1 MKLFW
6 ILTGAV
12 AAIALVILLTA
23 YICYRKAFFV
33 SRRTRQKPVG
43 LPEDAI
49 YGQFREQIGKWAQ
62 ETRQLPCEELEI
74 TSFDGL
80 RLRGR
85 YYEFAPGAPIELMFH
100 GYRGS
105 AERDLAGG
113 VQRCFKL
120 GRSALIVDQRCSGQ
134 SQGNVITFGIL
145 EHRDCLRW
153 VDFMINHFGPDVK
166 IYLCGISMGAA
177 TVLMAAGKELP
188 ENVIG
193 VLADCG
199 YTSPKEIIQTVI
211 QGLGLPPKLA
221 YPFVK
226 LGAKIFGGF
235 DLEEISPVEA
245 VKNCKVPVFF
255 VHGEADDYVP
265 CEMSRRNYEACAS
278 RKRLMTVPGAAHGL
292 SYPVAQEQYLQA
304 VGEFFSQEASV

>member
-1 MKLFW
+1 MKLVW
-6 ILTGAV
+6 ILTGV
-12 AAIALVILLTA
+12 VGAILLIVLLTA
-23 YICYRKAFFV
+23 YLCYRKAFFV

-49 YGQFREQIGKWAQ
+49 YGQFREVVNKWAK
-62 ETRQLPCEELEI
+62 ETRALPCEELEI

-153 VDFMINHFGPDVK
+153 VDFMIEHFGPDVK

-211 QGLGLPPKLA
+211 RGIGLPPKLA

-245 VKNCKVPVFF
+245 VKKCKVPVFF
-255 VHGEADDYVP
+255 IHGEADDYVP
-265 CEMSRRNYEACAS
+265 CEMSRKNYEACAS
-278 RKRLMTVPGAAHGL
+278 RKKLMTVPGAAHGL
-292 SYPVAQEQYLQA
+292 SYPVAQQQYLQA
-304 VGEFFSQEASV
+304 VGEFFGQEASI

>member
-6 ILTGAV
+6 IVTGAL

-153 VDFMINHFGPDVK
+153 VEHMIRHFGPDVK

-211 QGLGLPPKLA
+211 RGLGLSPKLA

-226 LGAKIFGGF
+226 LGAKLFGRF
-235 DLEEISPVEA
+235 DLEETSPVEA
-245 VKNCKVPVFF
+245 VNNCKVPVFF

-265 CEMSRRNYEACAS
+265 CEMSQRNYEACAS

-292 SYPVAQEQYLQA
+292 SYPVAQKQYLQA

>member
-1 MKLFW
+1 MKLVW

-12 AAIALVILLTA
+12 VAIGLSVLLIA
-23 YICYRKAFFV
+23 YLCYRMAFFV
-33 SRRTRQKPVG
+33 TRRAKQKPVG
-43 LPEDAI
+43 LPENEI
-49 YGQFREQIGKWAQ
+49 YGAFREKIDNWARQ
-62 ETRQLPCEELEI
+62 TKETPCEEMEI

-85 YYEFAPGAPIELMFH
+85 YYEFTPGAPIELMFH
-100 GYRGS
+100 GYRGT

-113 VQRCFKL
+113 VQRCFQL
-120 GRSALIVDQRCSGQ
+120 GRSALIVDQRGSGK

-153 VDFMINHFGPDVK
+153 VDFMIEHFGPDVK

-188 ENVIG
+188 DNVLG

-199 YTSPKEIIQTVI
+199 YTSAKEIIQTVI
-211 QGLGLPPKLA
+211 RGIGLPPKLA

-226 LGAKIFGGF
+226 LGAKIFGRF

-245 VKNCKVPVFF
+245 VKKCKIPVFF
-255 VHGEADDYVP
+255 IHGEADDYVP

-278 RKRLMTVPGAAHGL
+278 RKQLMTVPGAAHGL
-292 SYPVAQEQYLQA
+292 SYPVAQQQYLQA
-304 VGEFFSQEASV
+304 VGEFFR

>member
-1 MKLFW
+1 MKLVW

-12 AAIALVILLTA
+12 GLILLLILLTA
-23 YICYRKAFFV
+23 YLCYRKAFFV
-33 SRRTRQKPVG
+33 SRRAKQHPVG
-43 LPEDAI
+43 LPENEI
-49 YGQFREQIGKWAQ
+49 YGQFREKIDNWAR
-62 ETRQLPCEELEI
+62 ETSQLPCEEFEI

-100 GYRGS
+100 GYRGT

-120 GRSALIVDQRCSGQ
+120 GRSALIVDQRCSGK

-145 EHRDCLRW
+145 EHRDCLKW
-153 VDFMINHFGPDVK
+153 VDFMIGHFGADVK

-177 TVLMAAGKELP
+177 TVLMAAGEELP

-199 YTSPKEIIQTVI
+199 YTSAKEIIQTVI
-211 QGLGLPPKLA
+211 RGIGLPPKLA

-226 LGAKIFGGF
+226 LGAKVFGRF

-245 VKNCKVPVFF
+245 VKKCKVPVFF
-255 VHGEADDYVP
+255 IHGEADDYVP
-265 CEMSRRNYEACAS
+265 CEMSRKNFEACAS
-278 RKRLMTVPGAAHGL
+278 RKQLMTVPGAAHGL

-304 VGEFFSQEASV
+304 VGEFFG

>member
-12 AAIALVILLTA
+12 SAIALAILLTA

-80 RLRGR
+80 KLRGR

-100 GYRGS
+100 GYRGT

-113 VQRCFKL
+113 VQRCFQL

-134 SQGNVITFGIL
+134 SQGKVITFGVL

-153 VDFMINHFGPDVK
+153 VDFMIGHFGPDVK

-188 ENVIG
+188 DNVIG

-199 YTSPKEIIQTVI
+199 YTSPKEIIQRVI
-211 QGLGLPPKLA
+211 RGIGLPPKLA

-226 LGAKIFGGF
+226 LGAKLFGRF

-255 VHGEADDYVP
+255 IHGEADDYVP
-265 CEMSRRNYEACAS
+265 CEMSRKNFEACAS
-278 RKRLMTVPGAAHGL
+278 RKKLMTVPGAAHGL
-292 SYPVAQEQYLQA
+292 SYPVAQQQYLQA

>member
-1 MKLFW
+1 MKLVW

-12 AAIALVILLTA
+12 GAILLMSLLIA
-23 YICYRKAFFV
+23 YLCYRMAFFV
-33 SRRTRQKPVG
+33 SRRAKQHPVG
-43 LPEDAI
+43 LPENEI
-49 YGQFREQIGKWAQ
+49 YGQFRETIENWARQ
-62 ETRQLPCEELEI
+62 TREIPCEEFEI
-74 TSFDGL
+74 TSVDGL

-85 YYEFAPGAPIELMFH
+85 YYEYAPGAPIELMFH
-100 GYRGS
+100 GYRGT

-113 VQRCFKL
+113 VQRCFQL
-120 GRSALIVDQRCSGQ
+120 GRSALIVDQRCSGK

-145 EHRDCLRW
+145 EHRDCLKW
-153 VDFMINHFGPDVK
+153 VDFMIDHFGPDVK

-177 TVLMAAGKELP
+177 TVLMAAGTPLP

-211 QGLGLPPKLA
+211 REIGLPPKLA

-226 LGAKIFGGF
+226 LGAKIFGKF
-235 DLEEISPVEA
+235 DLEEMSPVEA

-255 VHGEADDYVP
+255 IHGEADDYVP

-278 RKRLMTVPGAAHGL
+278 RKKLMTVPSAAHGL
-292 SYPVAQEQYLQA
+292 SYPVAQQQYLQA
-304 VGEFFSQEASV
+304 VGEFFRQ

>member
-1 MKLFW
+1 MKIVW

-12 AAIALVILLTA
+12 GVVVLVVLLIAYL
-23 YICYRKAFFV
+23 CYRMAFFV
-33 SRRTRQKPVG
+33 SRRANQTPVG
-43 LPEDAI
+43 LPENEI
-49 YGQFREQIGKWAQ
+49 YGQFREKIDKWSQ
-62 ETRQLPCEELEI
+62 ETQKLPCEQMEI

-100 GYRGS
+100 GYRGT

-153 VDFMINHFGPDVK
+153 VDHMIEYFGPDVK
-166 IYLCGISMGAA
+166 IFLCGISMGAA
-177 TVLMAAGKELP
+177 TVLMAAGKPLP
-188 ENVIG
+188 DNVIG

-211 QGLGLPPKLA
+211 RRMGLPPKLA

-226 LGAKIFGGF
+226 LGARVFGRF
-235 DLEEISPVEA
+235 DLEETSPIEA

-265 CEMSRRNYEACAS
+265 CQMSRENFDACAS
-278 RKRLMTVPGAAHGL
+278 RKKLMTVPGAAHGL
-292 SYPVAQEQYLQA
+292 SYPVAQGQYLQA
-304 VGEFFSQEASV
+304 VGEFFDPKTSL

>member
-6 ILTGAV
+6 ILIAV
-12 AAIALVILLTA
+12 AGGIFLLVLLTA
-23 YICYRKAFFV
+23 YICFRMAFFV
-33 SRRTRQKPVG
+33 SRKAKQTPVG
-43 LPEDAI
+43 LPEDEI
-49 YGQFREQIGKWAQ
+49 YGQFREKIDNWAK
-62 ETRQLPCEELEI
+62 ETRSIPCEEMEI

-85 YYEFAPGAPIELMFH
+85 YYEYAPGAPIELMFH

-113 VQRCFKL
+113 VQRCFQL
-120 GRSALIVDQRCSGQ
+120 GRSALIVDQRGSGK
-134 SQGNVITFGIL
+134 SQGNIITFGIL
-145 EHRDCLRW
+145 EHQDCLKW
-153 VDFMINHFGPDVK
+153 VDFMIDHFGPDVK

-177 TVLMAAGKELP
+177 TVLMAAGEELP
-188 ENVIG
+188 KNVIG

-199 YTSPKEIIQTVI
+199 YTSPKDIIQTVI
-211 QGLGLPPKLA
+211 RGIGLPPKLA

-226 LGAKIFGGF
+226 LGAKLFGGF

-245 VKNCKVPVFF
+245 VKKCKVPVFF
-255 VHGEADDYVP
+255 IHGEEDTYVP

-278 RKRLMTVPGAAHGL
+278 RKQLMTVPGAAHGL
-292 SYPVAQEQYLQA
+292 SYPVAEKAYLQA
-304 VGEFFSQEASV
+304 VGAFFNQEAS